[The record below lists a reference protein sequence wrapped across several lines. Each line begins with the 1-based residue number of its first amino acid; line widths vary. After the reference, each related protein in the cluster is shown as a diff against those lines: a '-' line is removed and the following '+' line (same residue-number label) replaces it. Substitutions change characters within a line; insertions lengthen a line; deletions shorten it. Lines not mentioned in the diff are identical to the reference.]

1 MRVGI
6 NAHLLAFSG
15 NYRQA
20 GLSRHI
26 YELLMRVPRCAPGDE
41 FVAAVG
47 NRPIPDAARDAA
59 PPNLL
64 FSGSLLPTER
74 APVRI
79 AWEQAAMPLWARRE
93 RLDLVHCPVNVLPL
107 LSRVPSVLTIHDL
120 IFMRY
125 PQGYKPAK
133 RLYLTMMTRLS
144 VRRARRVIAVSEAT
158 RADVLHYLKV
168 KPGRVLTVYN
178 GVGEEFIPIED
189 AKVAQ
194 FKREQGLTGRVLLF
208 VGTLEPRKNVETA
221 IRAFSL
227 FANDPEMRDVTFAIG
242 GSKGWYY
249 DTIFAE
255 AERTGLAA
263 EGRVRFLGRVGE
275 AELPLWYNVAT
286 AVVYPSRYEGFG
298 LPALEAMRCGTPAI
312 TSTAEALREVVGDA
326 GLLVDP
332 NDVEGWASAMRTLLE
347 DDTQARALGK
357 RGRTRAARFNWDACA
372 RETLEV
378 YRSVLGRA
386 TAKNRSRIHNP
397 TTRSE

>member
-41 FVAAVG
+41 FIAAVG
-47 NRPIPDAARDAA
+47 NRSIPDAVHDAA
-59 PPNLL
+59 PPNLR
-64 FSGSLLPTER
+64 FTNSLLPTER

-79 AWEQAAMPLWARRE
+79 SWEQATMPLWALRE

-158 RADVLHYLKV
+158 RADVLYYLRL
-168 KPGRVLTVYN
+168 KPGRVVTVYN
-178 GVGEEFIPIED
+178 GVGEEFTRLER
-189 AKVAQ
+189 AKVEQ
-194 FKREQGLTGRVLLF
+194 FKGEQGLTGRVLLF

-227 FANDPEMRDVTFAIG
+227 FANSPEMRDVLFAIG

-249 DTIFAE
+249 DTIFA
-255 AERTGLAA
+255 
-263 EGRVRFLGRVGE
+263 E

-298 LPALEAMRCGTPAI
+298 LPALEAMRCGTPVI

-332 NDVEGWASAMRTLLE
+332 DDVEGWASAMRTLLE
-347 DDTQARALGK
+347 NNDMAREMGERGLRRAERFSWDT
-357 RGRTRAARFNWDACA
+357 CA
-372 RETLEV
+372 RETLGV
-378 YRSVLGRA
+378 YRSVMGRA
-386 TAKNRSRIHNP
+386 TSERRSRTNYP
-397 TTRSE
+397 TTRSK